1 MSEYF
6 ATSYSWNIPNSGTV
20 EENPNP
26 MMMQAPQKPTFTF
39 TTQLVQDIRGQE
51 PYTVLMG
58 KADNEGKVDA
68 ILVRKLTE
76 NLSLKLSGNFPNSN
90 VEQGMI
96 GAELELQNKD
106 SMSVF
111 KFGQGHWGFSFNQRL
126 HRNLLLGFDYTNFV
140 KKY

>member
-1 MSEYF
+1 
-6 ATSYSWNIPNSGTV
+6 
-20 EENPNP
+20 